1 MTKKVLIVGGC
12 GFIGHN
18 LGIFLKKKKFEVTI
32 FDSLSVN
39 NYFSFKK
46 DNLPN
51 KSYYLK
57 ILKQRQDL
65 IKKHKIKLIIGD
77 ARDYS
82 TISKNIDAIK
92 PNYLIHLA
100 AVAHANISN
109 KDPYSTFDNSMR
121 TLENT
126 LDASRSLKY
135 LKRFIYLS
143 SSMVYGNFKK
153 KVVTEKEICDPLGI
167 YASLKYGCEKL
178 VAGYNQ
184 VFKLPYTIIRPSA
197 LYGERCVSGRVVQ
210 KFVEAAIKKQPLQ
223 MVGDGKEFL
232 DFTYIDDLVQ
242 GIYLSMV
249 KKESLNNIFNITYGK
264 SRSLLDLIKIIN
276 KNIKNVKVK
285 KVKRDKLMPFRGTL
299 SVDKAKKLIGYKP
312 KFNIDK
318 GIPKLIKWYE
328 NTKF

>member
-1 MTKKVLIVGGC
+1 MSKKVLIIGGC

-18 LGIFLKKKKFEVTI
+18 LGIFLKKKNFDVTI
-32 FDSLSVN
+32 FDSLSIN

-51 KSYYLK
+51 KNYYLK

-65 IKKHKIKLIIGD
+65 IKKNKIKLIIGD
-77 ARDYS
+77 SRDYS
-82 TISKNIDAIK
+82 IVSKNVDLIK

-126 LDASRSLKY
+126 LDACRSLKY

-143 SSMVYGNFKK
+143 SSMVYGNFRK
-153 KVVTEKEICDPLGI
+153 KVVTEKELCDPLGI
-167 YASLKYGCEKL
+167 YASLKFGCEKL
-178 VAGYNQ
+178 VTGYNQ
-184 VFKLPYTIIRPSA
+184 VFNLPYTIIRPSA

-210 KFVEAAIKKQPLQ
+210 KFLESALKNQPLQ

-242 GIYLSMV
+242 GIHLAMI
-249 KKESLNNIFNITYGK
+249 KPKSLNNIFNITYGK
-264 SRSLLDLIKIIN
+264 SRSLIDLISVIK
-276 KNIKNVKVK
+276 KNIKNIKIK
-285 KVKRDKLMPFRGTL
+285 KIKRDKLMPFRGTL
-299 SVDKAKKLIGYKP
+299 SVQKAKKLIGYRP
-312 KFNIDK
+312 KFNLEK
-318 GIPKLIKWYE
+318 GIPKLIQWYE
-328 NTKF
+328 NSKF

>member
-1 MTKKVLIVGGC
+1 MTKKVLIIGGC

-18 LGIFLKKKKFEVTI
+18 LAIFLKKKKFDVTI
-32 FDSLSVN
+32 FDSLSIN

-51 KSYYLK
+51 KNYYLK

-65 IKKHKIKLIIGD
+65 IKKNKIKLIIGD
-77 ARDYS
+77 ARNYS
-82 TISKNIDAIK
+82 IISKNVDTVK

-126 LDASRSLKY
+126 LDACRSLKY

-153 KVVTEKEICDPLGI
+153 KIVTEKEICDPLGI
-167 YASLKYGCEKL
+167 YASLKFGCEKL
-178 VAGYNQ
+178 VTGYNQ

-223 MVGDGKEFL
+223 MVGDGEEFL
-232 DFTYIDDLVQ
+232 DFTYIDDLVE
-242 GIYLSMV
+242 GIYLSMI
-249 KKESLNNIFNITYGK
+249 KNKSLNNTFNITFGK
-264 SRSLLDLIKIIN
+264 SRSLIDLIKVIN
-276 KNIKNVKVK
+276 KNINNVKVK
-285 KVKRDKLMPFRGTL
+285 KIKRDKLIPFRGTL
-299 SVDKAKKLIGYKP
+299 SVNKAKKLINYKP
-312 KFNIDK
+312 KYNIEK

>member
-210 KFVEAAIKKQPLQ
+210 KFIEAAIKKQPLQ

>member
-1 MTKKVLIVGGC
+1 MTKKVLIIGGC

-18 LGIFLKKKKFEVTI
+18 LALFLKKKSFDVTI
-32 FDSLSVN
+32 FDSLSIN

-51 KSYYLK
+51 KNYYLK

-65 IKKHKIKLIIGD
+65 IKKNKIKLIIGD
-77 ARDYS
+77 ARNYS
-82 TISKNIDAIK
+82 VISKNVDALK

-100 AVAHANISN
+100 AIAHANISN

-126 LDASRSLKY
+126 LDACRSLGY

-153 KVVTEKEICDPLGI
+153 KVVTEKEICEPLGI
-167 YASLKYGCEKL
+167 YAGLKFGCEKL
-178 VAGYNQ
+178 VVGYNQ
-184 VFKLPYTIIRPSA
+184 VFKMPYTIIRPSA

-210 KFVEAAIKKQPLQ
+210 KFVEAALKKKPLQ

-242 GIYLSMV
+242 GIYLAMI
-249 KKESLNNIFNITYGK
+249 KDKSLNEIFNITYGK
-264 SRSLLDLIKIIN
+264 SKSLIDLINILK
-276 KNIKNVKVK
+276 KNMSNVIVK
-285 KVKRDKLMPFRGTL
+285 KVERDKLMPFRGTL
-299 SVDKAKKLIGYKP
+299 SVKKAEKLLGYKP
-312 KFNIDK
+312 KFNLER
-318 GIPKLIKWYE
+318 GLPKLIKWYE
-328 NTKF
+328 NSKF

>member
-1 MTKKVLIVGGC
+1 MSKRVLIIGGC

-18 LGIFLKKKKFEVTI
+18 LAIFLKKKKFDVTI
-32 FDSLSVN
+32 LDSLAVN

-57 ILKQRQDL
+57 ILKERQDL
-65 IKKHKIKLIIGD
+65 IKNNKIKLIIGD
-77 ARDYS
+77 SRDYAF
-82 TISKNIDAIK
+82 ISKNVKLIK

-126 LDASRSLKY
+126 LDACRSLNY

-153 KVVTEKEICDPLGI
+153 KVVTENEICDPLGI
-167 YASLKYGCEKL
+167 YASLKFGCEKL

-210 KFVEAAIKKQPLQ
+210 KFVEAALKNEPLQ

-242 GIYLSMV
+242 GIYLTMI
-249 KKESLNNIFNITYGK
+249 KKKSLNNIFNITYGK
-264 SRSLLDLIKIIN
+264 SKSLIDLINII
-276 KNIKNVKVK
+276 KSNIKNVNIK
-285 KVKRDKLMPFRGTL
+285 KIERDKLVPFRGTL
-299 SVDKAKKLIGYKP
+299 SVKKAKKLLGYEP
-312 KFNIDK
+312 KFNLEK
-318 GIPKLIKWYE
+318 GLPKLIKWYE
-328 NTKF
+328 NSKF

>member
-1 MTKKVLIVGGC
+1 MQ
-12 GFIGHN
+12 
-18 LGIFLKKKKFEVTI
+18 GI
-32 FDSLSVN
+32 
-39 NYFSFKK
+39 
-46 DNLPN
+46 
-51 KSYYLK
+51 
-57 ILKQRQDL
+57 
-65 IKKHKIKLIIGD
+65 IKLFQNVD
-77 ARDYS
+77 L
-82 TISKNIDAIK
+82 IK

-126 LDASRSLKY
+126 LDACRSLNY

-167 YASLKYGCEKL
+167 YASLKFGCEKL

-184 VFKLPYTIIRPSA
+184 VFKMPYTIIRPSA

-210 KFVEAAIKKQPLQ
+210 KFVEAALKKKPLQ

-242 GIYLSMV
+242 GIYLSMI
-249 KKESLNNIFNITYGK
+249 KTKSLNEIFNITYGK
-264 SRSLLDLIKIIN
+264 SKSLIDLINIIK
-276 KNIKNVKVK
+276 KNINNVVVK
-285 KVKRDKLMPFRGTL
+285 KVERDKLMPFRGTL
-299 SVDKAKKLIGYKP
+299 SVKKAEKLLGYKP
-312 KFNIDK
+312 KFNLER
-318 GIPKLIKWYE
+318 GLPKLIKWYE
-328 NTKF
+328 NSKF

>member
-1 MTKKVLIVGGC
+1 MSKKVLIIGGC

-18 LGIFLKKKKFEVTI
+18 LAVFLKKKKFDVTI

-39 NYFSFKK
+39 NYLSFKK
-46 DNLPN
+46 DSSTN
-51 KSYYLK
+51 KKYYLR
-57 ILKQRQDL
+57 ILKERQKL
-65 IKKHKIKLIIGD
+65 IKKNKIKFILGD
-77 ARDYS
+77 ARDYKN
-82 TISKNIDAIK
+82 ISKNIDLIR

-126 LDASRSLKY
+126 LDACRSLKY

-167 YASLKYGCEKL
+167 YASLKFGCEKL
-178 VAGYNQ
+178 VEGYNQ
-184 VFKLPYTIIRPSA
+184 VFKMPYTIIRPSA

-210 KFVEAAIKKQPLQ
+210 KFVEAALKKEPLQ

-242 GIYLSMV
+242 GIYLTMI
-249 KKESLNNIFNITYGK
+249 KNKSLNEIFNITYGK
-264 SRSLLDLIKIIN
+264 SRSLIDLLNIIKQNVDNVIVN
-276 KNIKNVKVK
+276 KIE
-285 KVKRDKLMPFRGTL
+285 RDKLMPFRGTL
-299 SVDKAKKLIGYKP
+299 SVEKAKKLLGYKP
-312 KFNIDK
+312 NYNLEK
-318 GIPKLIKWYE
+318 GLPKLIKWYE
-328 NTKF
+328 NSKF

>member
-1 MTKKVLIVGGC
+1 MTKRVLIIGGC

-18 LGIFLKKKKFEVTI
+18 LGVFLKKKKFDVTI

-39 NYFSFKK
+39 NYLSFKK
-46 DNLPN
+46 ENIDN
-51 KSYYLK
+51 KDYYLK
-57 ILKQRQDL
+57 ILKERQFL
-65 IKKHKIKLIIGD
+65 IKKNKIKFIIGD
-77 ARDYS
+77 ARDYK
-82 TISKNIDAIK
+82 IVSKNIDLIK

-126 LDASRSLKY
+126 LDSCRSLDY

-167 YASLKYGCEKL
+167 YASLKFGCEKL
-178 VAGYNQ
+178 VVGYNQ
-184 VFKLPYTIIRPSA
+184 VFKMPYTIIRPSA

-210 KFVEAAIKKQPLQ
+210 KFVEAGLKNEPLQ

-242 GIYLSMV
+242 GIYLSMI
-249 KKESLNNIFNITYGK
+249 KKKSLNEIFNITYGK
-264 SRSLLDLIKIIN
+264 SRSLIDLINII
-276 KNIKNVKVK
+276 KKNVDKVSVR
-285 KVKRDKLMPFRGTL
+285 KVNRDKLMPFRGTL
-299 SVDKAKKLIGYKP
+299 SVKKANKLLNYKP
-312 KFNIDK
+312 KFNLEK
-318 GIPKLIKWYE
+318 GLPKLIKWYE

>member
-1 MTKKVLIVGGC
+1 MTKKVLIIGGC

-18 LGIFLKKKKFEVTI
+18 LAIFLKKKKFDVTI
-32 FDSLSVN
+32 FDSLSIN

-51 KSYYLK
+51 KNYYLK

-65 IKKHKIKLIIGD
+65 IKKNKIKLIIGD
-77 ARDYS
+77 ARNYS
-82 TISKNIDAIK
+82 IISKNVDTVK

-126 LDASRSLKY
+126 LDACRSLKY

-153 KVVTEKEICDPLGI
+153 KIVTEKEICDPLGI
-167 YASLKYGCEKL
+167 YASLKFGCEKL
-178 VAGYNQ
+178 VTGYNQ

-232 DFTYIDDLVQ
+232 DFTYIDDLVE
-242 GIYLSMV
+242 GIYLSMI
-249 KKESLNNIFNITYGK
+249 KNKSLNNTFNITFGK
-264 SRSLLDLIKIIN
+264 SRSLIDLIKVIN
-276 KNIKNVKVK
+276 KNINNVKVK
-285 KVKRDKLMPFRGTL
+285 KIKRDKLIPFRGTL
-299 SVDKAKKLIGYKP
+299 SVNKAKKLINYKP
-312 KFNIDK
+312 KYNIEK

>member
-39 NYFSFKK
+39 NYLSFKK

-312 KFNIDK
+312 KFNIYK

>member
-1 MTKKVLIVGGC
+1 MSKKVLIIGGC

-18 LGIFLKKKKFEVTI
+18 LAVFLKKKKFDVTI

-39 NYFSFKK
+39 NYLSFKK
-46 DNLPN
+46 DTSTN
-51 KSYYLK
+51 KKYYLR
-57 ILKQRQDL
+57 ILKERQKL
-65 IKKHKIKLIIGD
+65 IKKSKIKFIVGD
-77 ARDYS
+77 ARDYKN
-82 TISKNIDAIK
+82 ISKNIDLIR

-126 LDASRSLKY
+126 LDACRSLKY

-167 YASLKYGCEKL
+167 YASLKFGCEKL
-178 VAGYNQ
+178 VEGYNQ
-184 VFKLPYTIIRPSA
+184 VFKMPYTIIRPSA

-210 KFVEAAIKKQPLQ
+210 KFVEAALKKEPLQ

-242 GIYLSMV
+242 GIYLTMI
-249 KKESLNNIFNITYGK
+249 KNKSLNEIFNITYGK
-264 SRSLLDLIKIIN
+264 SRSLIDLLNIIKQNVDNVIVN
-276 KNIKNVKVK
+276 KIE
-285 KVKRDKLMPFRGTL
+285 RDKLMPFRGTL
-299 SVDKAKKLIGYKP
+299 SVEKAKKLLGYKP
-312 KFNIDK
+312 NYNLEK
-318 GIPKLIKWYE
+318 GLPKLIKWYE
-328 NTKF
+328 NSKF

>member
-1 MTKKVLIVGGC
+1 MSKRVLIVGGC

-18 LGIFLKKKKFEVTI
+18 LGVFLKKKKFDVTI

-39 NYFSFKK
+39 NYLSFKK
-46 DNLPN
+46 DNIAN
-51 KSYYLK
+51 KNYYLS
-57 ILKQRQDL
+57 ILKERQDL
-65 IKKHKIKLIIGD
+65 IKKNKIKFIIGD
-77 ARDYS
+77 ARDYKI
-82 TISKNIDAIK
+82 ISKNVDLIK

-126 LDASRSLKY
+126 LDACRSLNY

-167 YASLKYGCEKL
+167 YASLKFGCEKL

-184 VFKLPYTIIRPSA
+184 VFKMPYTIIRPSA

-210 KFVEAAIKKQPLQ
+210 KFVEAALKKKPLQ

-242 GIYLSMV
+242 GIYLAMI
-249 KKESLNNIFNITYGK
+249 KTKSLNEIFNITYGK
-264 SRSLLDLIKIIN
+264 SKSLIDLINIIK
-276 KNIKNVKVK
+276 KNINNVVVK
-285 KVKRDKLMPFRGTL
+285 KVERDKLMPFRGTL
-299 SVDKAKKLIGYKP
+299 SVKKAEKLLGYKP
-312 KFNIDK
+312 KFNLER
-318 GIPKLIKWYE
+318 GLPKLIKWYE
-328 NTKF
+328 NSKF

>member
-1 MTKKVLIVGGC
+1 MWIYWAQSSC
-12 GFIGHN
+12 
-18 LGIFLKKKKFEVTI
+18 FLKEKKFDVTI

-39 NYFSFKK
+39 NYLSFKK
-46 DNLPN
+46 DTSTN
-51 KSYYLK
+51 KKYYLR
-57 ILKQRQDL
+57 ILKERQKL
-65 IKKHKIKLIIGD
+65 IKKNKIKFILGD
-77 ARDYS
+77 ARDYKN
-82 TISKNIDAIK
+82 ISKNIDLIR

-126 LDASRSLKY
+126 LDACRSLKY

-167 YASLKYGCEKL
+167 YASLKFGCEKL
-178 VAGYNQ
+178 VEGYNQ
-184 VFKLPYTIIRPSA
+184 VFKMPYTIIRPSA

-210 KFVEAAIKKQPLQ
+210 KFVEAALKKEPLQ

-242 GIYLSMV
+242 GIYLTMI
-249 KKESLNNIFNITYGK
+249 KNKSLNEIFNITYGK
-264 SRSLLDLIKIIN
+264 SRSLIDLLNIIKQNVDNVIVN
-276 KNIKNVKVK
+276 KIE
-285 KVKRDKLMPFRGTL
+285 RDKLMPFRGTL
-299 SVDKAKKLIGYKP
+299 SVEKAKKLLGYKP
-312 KFNIDK
+312 NYNLEK
-318 GIPKLIKWYE
+318 GLPKLIKWYE
-328 NTKF
+328 NSKF

>member
-210 KFVEAAIKKQPLQ
+210 KFIEAAIKKQPLQ

-328 NTKF
+328 NKKF

>member
-1 MTKKVLIVGGC
+1 MSKRVLIVGGC

-18 LGIFLKKKKFEVTI
+18 LGVFLKKKKFDVTI

-39 NYFSFKK
+39 NYLSFKK
-46 DNLPN
+46 DNIAN
-51 KSYYLK
+51 KNYYLS
-57 ILKQRQDL
+57 ILKERQDL
-65 IKKHKIKLIIGD
+65 IKKNKIKFIIGD
-77 ARDYS
+77 ARDYKI
-82 TISKNIDAIK
+82 ISKNVDLIK

-126 LDASRSLKY
+126 LDACRSLNY

-167 YASLKYGCEKL
+167 YASLKFGCEKL

-184 VFKLPYTIIRPSA
+184 VFKMPYTIIRPSA

-210 KFVEAAIKKQPLQ
+210 KFVEAALKKKPLQ

-242 GIYLSMV
+242 GIYLSMI
-249 KKESLNNIFNITYGK
+249 KTKSLNEIFNITYGK
-264 SRSLLDLIKIIN
+264 SKSLIDLINIIK
-276 KNIKNVKVK
+276 KNINNVVVK
-285 KVKRDKLMPFRGTL
+285 KVERDKLMPFRGTL
-299 SVDKAKKLIGYKP
+299 SVKKAEKLLGYKP
-312 KFNIDK
+312 KFNLER
-318 GIPKLIKWYE
+318 GLPKLIKWYE
-328 NTKF
+328 NSKF